1 MFVEL
6 RKENDYTVVKFRTIF
21 KPPYFNKGIK
31 NRKSLFLL
39 QHTLPV
45 RVSESPS
52 TKQSLASVKLSVVC
66 VCVCV
71 QACADFETSITPLN
85 WNLNHHPWEKA
96 TPLRTLMLFYG
107 HPGAC
112 LQNQIPTLLAH
123 LSWTHT
129 LYQVWGYILGKGRD
143 PLLAFKA
150 LVQSCL
156 NLGYKAIV
164 QREREIP
171 GCTSDLPTQN
181 LLSGAGTLAFF

>member
-71 QACADFETSITPLN
+71 CASMCRFWNFHHSSELEFESPSLGKSNTSADTHVILRAPWGMSPKPDSHTTCTFVLN
-85 WNLNHHPWEKA
+85 TYFVPGVGL
-96 TPLRTLMLFYG
+96 
-107 HPGAC
+107 HPGERKRPTSC
-112 LQNQIPTLLAH
+112 LQGTSAI
-123 LSWTHT
+123 LS
-129 LYQVWGYILGKGRD
+129 
-143 PLLAFKA
+143 
-150 LVQSCL
+150 
-156 NLGYKAIV
+156 
-164 QREREIP
+164 
-171 GCTSDLPTQN
+171 
-181 LLSGAGTLAFF
+181 